1 MKPIAEQG
9 YVIVACNST
18 TVDYVECARSLA
30 QTLKT
35 HNPAAEVCL
44 VTDSEYRDPVF
55 DHVRYITNANPAN
68 PYENDW
74 QAFYQTP
81 FRETIKLEADMWI
94 ASNIDHWWDMFR
106 HRDLVISTGCRTW
119 RDQDSHNRRYRKIF
133 DDNNLPDVY
142 NAITYWRL
150 SQTAQEFFVLIRN
163 IFAHWAEYR
172 KLLKFPE
179 EQPSTDVVYAMAAQI
194 MGPESVTLPFATY
207 PKMVHMKQHHAG
219 TRTEDWTQ
227 ELVWEYHNNQLR
239 IQTHAQWG
247 AFHYHVKQAATQCR

>member
-1 MKPIAEQG
+1 MPWAKNILETSLKPIAEQG
-9 YVIVACNST
+9 YVIVACNSA

-44 VTDSEYRDPVF
+44 VTDSECTDSVF

-94 ASNIDHWWDMFR
+94 VSNIDHWWDMFR

-119 RDQDSHNRRYRKIF
+119 RDEISSNRRYRRGDVQTLFRPVRRGRNLYAIRRAIVSKDIGIVTVVWSNTHYSIAFLAVEIF
-133 DDNNLPDVY
+133 FTSKMWDS
-142 NAITYWRL
+142 IT
-150 SQTAQEFFVLIRN
+150 LIC
-163 IFAHWAEYR
+163 A
-172 KLLKFPE
+172 
-179 EQPSTDVVYAMAAQI
+179 
-194 MGPESVTLPFATY
+194 
-207 PKMVHMKQHHAG
+207 
-219 TRTEDWTQ
+219 
-227 ELVWEYHNNQLR
+227 
-239 IQTHAQWG
+239 
-247 AFHYHVKQAATQCR
+247 